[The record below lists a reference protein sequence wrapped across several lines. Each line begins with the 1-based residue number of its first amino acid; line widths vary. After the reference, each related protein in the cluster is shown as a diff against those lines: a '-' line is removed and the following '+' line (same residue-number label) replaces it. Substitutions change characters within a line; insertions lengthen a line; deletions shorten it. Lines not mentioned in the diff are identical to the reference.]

1 MRFLIAFLVTLSGLF
16 AQTSQ
21 SQAQG
26 LAGSYLAATAADYR
40 GDFAV
45 GSKYLNRV
53 LARDP
58 NNRAVLD
65 RALFFNI
72 ASGDMKAAVAI
83 ARRLEEASPR
93 SSRFGALVLATNAF
107 KTSNMREMRGLLAG
121 EKTSYP
127 PLVQDVLTGWMHVEN
142 GEMETALSHFDA
154 PGITG
159 GRATFN
165 RYNKAMAFAVVG
177 DFEMANT
184 VLEGDANGPLRL
196 NLDTIYFHA
205 DVLVQL
211 DRKDEAL
218 ALLGALLSNGAR
230 DSKASAMA
238 ARIRSGAD
246 QDFSFVTN
254 AQEAVA
260 ENLRSLAQSLGQP
273 DTMRAALM
281 YARLATFLHPEH
293 VNGRLLTASILEDL
307 EQYELAIAIYDN
319 VPAEADEALDASI
332 GRAAALRAD
341 EQTDAAIEALR
352 SVVRQAPDYLEGHLA
367 LGDALRGEEIYE
379 DCIAAYKDALALIE
393 TPQRTHWPIFYS
405 RGICNERSK
414 QWPDAESDF
423 RTALELQPDQPL
435 VLNYLGYSLIEKRQ
449 KMDEAEAMIR
459 KAVAE
464 RPDDAYI
471 TDSLGWVL
479 YLTGRYEEAVEPMER
494 AAELLPVDPIINDHL
509 GDVLWTVGRKVEA
522 TFHWRRALSFN
533 PEPKDAERI
542 RRKLDV
548 GLDVVLDEEKG

>member
-1 MRFLIAFLVTLSGLF
+1 VHVEAFLVTLSGLF

-72 ASGDMKAAVAI
+72 
-83 ARRLEEASPR
+83 
-93 SSRFGALVLATNAF
+93 ATNAF

-254 AQEAVA
+254 A
-260 ENLRSLAQSLGQP
+260 NPTRCGQHLC
-273 DTMRAALM
+273 MRGW
-281 YARLATFLHPEH
+281 RHFC
-293 VNGRLLTASILEDL
+293 IL
-307 EQYELAIAIYDN
+307 
-319 VPAEADEALDASI
+319 S
-332 GRAAALRAD
+332 
-341 EQTDAAIEALR
+341 
-352 SVVRQAPDYLEGHLA
+352 
-367 LGDALRGEEIYE
+367 
-379 DCIAAYKDALALIE
+379 
-393 TPQRTHWPIFYS
+393 
-405 RGICNERSK
+405 
-414 QWPDAESDF
+414 
-423 RTALELQPDQPL
+423 
-435 VLNYLGYSLIEKRQ
+435 
-449 KMDEAEAMIR
+449 M
-459 KAVAE
+459 
-464 RPDDAYI
+464 
-471 TDSLGWVL
+471 
-479 YLTGRYEEAVEPMER
+479 
-494 AAELLPVDPIINDHL
+494 
-509 GDVLWTVGRKVEA
+509 
-522 TFHWRRALSFN
+522 
-533 PEPKDAERI
+533 
-542 RRKLDV
+542 
-548 GLDVVLDEEKG
+548 

>member
-1 MRFLIAFLVTLSGLF
+1 LRVFAFLLLVTASVGILVPKV
-16 AQTSQ
+16 
-21 SQAQG
+21 QAQG
-26 LAGSYLAATAADYR
+26 WAGSYLAATAADYR

-72 ASGDMKAAVAI
+72 ASGDIKAAVAI
-83 ARRLEEASPR
+83 ARRLEDASPR
-93 SSRFGALVLATNAF
+93 SSRFGALVLATEAF
-107 KTSNMREMRGLLAG
+107 KSGNMREMGAMLAG

-154 PGITG
+154 PGVTG

-165 RYNKAMAFAVVG
+165 RYNKAMAYAVVG

-211 DRKDEAL
+211 DRKDDAL
-218 ALLGALLSNGAR
+218 AMLRALTGNGAR
-230 DSKASAMA
+230 DSKASAMV
-238 ARIRSGAD
+238 ARIEAGD
-246 QDFSFVTN
+246 GVDFSFVTN
-254 AQEAVA
+254 PQEAIA

-281 YARLATFLHPEH
+281 YSRLATHLHPGH
-293 VNGRLLTASILEDL
+293 VNGRLLTASILEEL

-319 VPAEADEALDASI
+319 VPADADEALDASI

-341 EQTDAAIEALR
+341 EQTDAALEALR
-352 SVVRQAPDYLEGHLA
+352 TVVRQAPDYLEGHLA

-379 DCIAAYKDALALIE
+379 ECIAAYENALALIA
-393 TPQRTHWPIFYS
+393 TPERSHWPIFYS
-405 RGICNERSK
+405 RGICNERAK
-414 QWPDAESDF
+414 QWPDAERDF

-449 KMDEAEAMIR
+449 KMEEAEAMIR
-459 KAVAE
+459 KAVEE

-479 YLTGRYEEAVEPMER
+479 YLTERYDEAVAPMER

-509 GDVLWTVGRKVEA
+509 GDVLWMVGRKTEA

-533 PEPKDAERI
+533 PEPEEAVRI